1 MGPGVMV
8 VSNRARARCR
18 FYVLSILHADNVFED
33 IYRSCGRQHTDRELD
48 VRFME
53 YIDISSAA
61 RLEAW
66 RTGWRRVVGWLE
78 RDAAYG
84 FVALASRASSAR
96 SRGVAPLWSLPFHR
110 GGVGGLH

>member
-1 MGPGVMV
+1 MPIDVGPGVMV

-53 YIDISSAA
+53 YIDILCSA
-61 RLEAW
+61 L
-66 RTGWRRVVGWLE
+66 
-78 RDAAYG
+78 
-84 FVALASRASSAR
+84 
-96 SRGVAPLWSLPFHR
+96 
-110 GGVGGLH
+110 GGVEDRLAACRRLAGA